1 MQEGDLLIEDYPL
14 GRNPFVNQVFVVMEK
29 LNKYEIE
36 GRTYQASQSLRKS
49 GLCRLSFAGRNGIW
63 KSAAASRNP
72 FVNQV
77 FVVEYK
83 LTVPQF
89 RAIAEESQSLRK
101 SGLCRRVRYHVLNR
115 TRWQESQSLRK
126 SGLCRQGQTQNTPHG
141 NIGRNPFVNQVFVV
155 LRPIADRGQSGVA
168 VAIPS

>member
-49 GLCRLSFAGRNGIW
+49 GLCRPGT
-63 KSAAASRNP
+63 AAA
-72 FVNQV
+72 
-77 FVVEYK
+77 K
-83 LTVPQF
+83 
-89 RAIAEESQSLRK
+89 
-101 SGLCRRVRYHVLNR
+101 R
-115 TRWQESQSLRK
+115 TSTR
-126 SGLCRQGQTQNTPHG
+126 
-141 NIGRNPFVNQVFVV
+141 
-155 LRPIADRGQSGVA
+155 A